1 MKREWKCGDRF
12 TEIGGGLYKGTVVAA
27 DSRQDWNCVAVIY
40 DVNPWQ
46 IRVIPKALIR
56 RLIPKRKPA
65 ESVSVTRKK
74 LVEAYAAAV
83 GAEVTDIAE
92 WPVLL
97 RLCKALGLK
106 GES

>member
-1 MKREWKCGDRF
+1 MKFKVGDRVAIYDAAERL
-12 TEIGGGLYKGTVVAA
+12 TGVVNAPPNISFPKLVWVNI
-27 DSRQDWNCVAVIY
+27 DSR
-40 DVNPWQ
+40 NPQ
-46 IRVIPKALIR
+46 KLCAFLPQQLR
-56 RLIPKRKPA
+56 RLIKRKPA
-65 ESVSVTRKK
+65 ETVSVTRKK